1 MEKLL
6 EQEAL
11 LEQQDP
17 KVRRARLQPWS
28 SCEQGPDG
36 SMEARGR
43 EGQRAR
49 LGQDAPLPSRA
60 WKLGMWMLAHSLLV
74 QPSLE

>member
-43 EGQRAR
+43 EG
-49 LGQDAPLPSRA
+49 LGQDASVPSWA